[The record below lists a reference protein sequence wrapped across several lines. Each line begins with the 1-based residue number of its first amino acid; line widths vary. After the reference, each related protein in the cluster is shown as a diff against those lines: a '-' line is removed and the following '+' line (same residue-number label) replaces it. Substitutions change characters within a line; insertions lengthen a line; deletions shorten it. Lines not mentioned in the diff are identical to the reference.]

1 MKVFFFIIINLLIF
15 VGFLTIFILSIS
27 ICSKFNGV
35 HSDYTIALSK
45 NWFNSPII
53 DIKTGPF
60 CPTYYTAVQF
70 DPYQGSMAG
79 CLDGGYIYTGS
90 CTSNNITDGH
100 EIYPISEIPIS
111 KWYNNILCIKRLSF
125 NSTYFDLQIV
135 GQNQI
140 CDYNQKHCGVIDSI
154 GNILCISS
162 TSDCPINDILM
173 LSESDSI
180 PSGYQTV
187 SLVRNGAKKIL
198 AFSNKNIT
206 NGKIVVEF
214 KISDNIPCINPY
226 FYNKLYNPYILDNIS
241 GRDKCIGSYGG
252 QFIDKNYKYIDFTTI
267 HDLYQDNLILDS
279 LKNLPDYPV
288 KTLNLFSKLYY
299 RNYIGLN
306 TTLFNSLK
314 FKNIIPNI
322 TNGMD
327 FYLNNFKDYN
337 NFAQSISI
345 FTIVIF
351 IVIVIFYTL
360 SRTWCIGSDNKT
372 IIIVFLDIIM
382 SIIILIV
389 MILNIYCNKNIKN
402 LENINS
408 SFLEFLNYGDL
419 SFQDAINSYILN
431 IKEVKNLV
439 SINIIL
445 SAIMIPLPLILL
457 STFCC

>member
-60 CPTYYTAVQF
+60 CPTSYTAVKF
-70 DPYQGSMAG
+70 DPYQGSVEG

-90 CTSNNITDGH
+90 CTSNNMTDGN
-100 EIYPISEIPIS
+100 EIYPISAIPIS
-111 KWYNNILCIKRLSF
+111 KWYNNILCIKRLSYS
-125 NSTYFDLQIV
+125 STYFDLQIV

-140 CDYNQKHCGVIDSI
+140 CDYNQKNCGIIDSI

-322 TNGMD
+322 TNAMD
-327 FYLNNFKDYN
+327 FYLHNFNDYN
-337 NFAQSISI
+337 NFAQSIST

-351 IVIVIFYTL
+351 SILVIFYTFT
-360 SRTWCIGSDNKT
+360 RTCCIGLNFSDSKT
-372 IIIVFLDIIM
+372 IGIVFFDFIM
-382 SIIILIV
+382 YLT
-389 MILNIYCNKNIKN
+389 
-402 LENINS
+402 S
-408 SFLEFLNYGDL
+408 SDYTKRFL
-419 SFQDAINSYILN
+419 
-431 IKEVKNLV
+431 
-439 SINIIL
+439 
-445 SAIMIPLPLILL
+445 P
-457 STFCC
+457 